1 MWFDINLLKSFNFL
15 KPCTT
20 SLQINRGL
28 LFIFS
33 PQHLKESQNTV
44 NQKQKSISIIEVRIQ
59 LFGWS
64 DRLFLDYL
72 LAEAERKKREKQ
84 EAIEREKAEDL
95 KAEAK
100 FLRQQEQLR
109 QEAEQEKLR
118 KIEEDRVSS

>member
-1 MWFDINLLKSFNFL
+1 M
-15 KPCTT
+15 
-20 SLQINRGL
+20 
-28 LFIFS
+28 
-33 PQHLKESQNTV
+33 V
-44 NQKQKSISIIEVRIQ
+44 NQRQKLISTIEVRIRS
-59 LFGWS
+59 LGRNVP
-64 DRLFLDYL
+64 DCNFLDYL

-118 KIEEDRVSS
+118 KIEEDRVRLHLPTL